1 MPLSG
6 NLIKIISY
14 INSSTY
20 KTIYLLVIIM
30 KAKNDYYTS
39 YKVIIAPDKK
49 SEISITFNIQMKKHF
64 NSCTFTDHFSFKTVI
79 TDDELNINTELNQK
93 LQYN

>member
-49 SEISITFNIQMKKHF
+49 SEISITVNIQMKKHF